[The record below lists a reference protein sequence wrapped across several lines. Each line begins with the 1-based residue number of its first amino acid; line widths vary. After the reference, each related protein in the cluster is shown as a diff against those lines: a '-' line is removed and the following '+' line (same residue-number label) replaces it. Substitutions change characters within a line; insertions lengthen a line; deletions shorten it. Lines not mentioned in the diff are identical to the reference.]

1 MRHRDNT
8 DSLRQL
14 GPCSVSDVGLRLV
27 GLAEKSAC
35 GTPSLLLSK
44 VTHTGGAW
52 WRVSLP
58 YPRAGDLTTT

>member
-44 VTHTGGAW
+44 GHPHGRCLVACLFA
-52 WRVSLP
+52 LP
-58 YPRAGDLTTT
+58 QGR